1 MKRKTSQELEDQ
13 FIIKEPAPA
22 VGYSRGVVGSM
33 LRRTQNVS
41 SLSPAKIVDL
51 LHEGFS
57 SSEIEVLQESLG
69 IPLEKLLIV
78 LGISKSTWHRR
89 RKLNQRLDT
98 LESDRVLRI
107 ARLMRRATDV
117 FESEAAAREWL
128 STSQQGLGGVAPL
141 DFAQTEVGAR
151 EVEDL
156 LGRIEYSV
164 YV

>member
-1 MKRKTSQELEDQ
+1 MKRKNPRKIEDD
-13 FIIKEPAPA
+13 FLIKEPAPA

-33 LRRTQNVS
+33 LRQTQNAS

-69 IPLEKLLIV
+69 IPLEKLLTV

-117 FESEAAAREWL
+117 FESEASAREWL
-128 STSQQGLGGVAPL
+128 STSQQGLDVVAPL
-141 DFAQTEVGAR
+141 YFAQTEGGSR
-151 EVEDL
+151 
-156 LGRIEYSV
+156 
-164 YV
+164 